1 MDQIDV
7 AIHQT
12 VHESDISA
20 KEIAQQLGMSHQVL
34 INKANPTS
42 EFHKLSLREALAIM
56 KITGSTSIH
65 EAVGLELGLHS
76 MRPDIAEPKSLMDAM
91 LTVVSEC
98 GDVSRAVK
106 DAMEDGRLTAREKA
120 EMQRE
125 INEAIDSL
133 MAMRLAIKAHR

>member
-76 MRPDIAEPKSLMDAM
+76 MRQDIAEQKSLMDAM